1 MARSTLISLT
11 TRTLLELLAIFGG
24 KKWKFWFTDSEET
37 VKKYKQE
44 ILVGSISRNK
54 EYPSASGRFIV
65 SDAVRPQQAEVIN
78 SYLLSPKRRETLS
91 FRALRVLNG
100 LKTQIKK
107 NKESLISSLY
117 SS

>member
-44 ILVGSISRNK
+44 I
-54 EYPSASGRFIV
+54 
-65 SDAVRPQQAEVIN
+65 
-78 SYLLSPKRRETLS
+78 
-91 FRALRVLNG
+91 
-100 LKTQIKK
+100 
-107 NKESLISSLY
+107 
-117 SS
+117 